1 MVETGADDTGVAVW
15 PSDLAPDDSDLAA
28 LSLLGCSVD
37 VCDSL
42 SEVEPV
48 CG

>member
-1 MVETGADDTGVAVW
+1 MVELGSDDARVAVW
-15 PSDLAPDDSDLAA
+15 SSNYAPNDSDLRS

-42 SEVEPV
+42 SEVESMR
-48 CG
+48 G